1 MNRPLSALRPLAATL
16 LAVAGPAC
24 LASASQIGLSSF
36 TDGPWVGRLAEPV
49 TMPYWFESPTIHTSL
64 RPVYVH
70 HRFPGD
76 SILGKGSLD
85 VYALQARIA
94 INERLA
100 IIATK
105 DGYMDLDLDSG
116 VQETGW
122 ADIAGGFKYALL
134 DDSDAGRIVSVGL
147 IGEFT
152 QGSSPVLQGNGDG
165 VLRPFVAS
173 GFDMGA
179 YDLLATVGYNHPL
192 DSDAESTSLDWHFNF
207 SFEATESL
215 RPFAELNGITYVSDG
230 DAIPGLDSEGV
241 DVVNL
246 GAGDVSGN
254 DVITGALGLRWALS
268 ENVQFGAAWEAPVL
282 TSRSDLYD
290 DRITLDVILY
300 L

>member
-1 MNRPLSALRPLAATL
+1 MNRPLSALRPVVATALAF
-16 LAVAGPAC
+16 AGLAC
-24 LASASQIGLSSF
+24 LAPARQIGLSSF

-134 DDSDAGRIVSVGL
+134 DDSDTGRLVSVGL
-147 IGEFT
+147 VGEFS
-152 QGSSPVLQGNGDG
+152 QGSSRVIQGNGDG
-165 VLRPFVAS
+165 ILRPFVAS

-192 DSDAESTSLDWHFNF
+192 DSDAESTSLDWHFNL
-207 SFEATESL
+207 SFEATESV
-215 RPFAELNGITYVSDG
+215 RPFVELNGISYLEDGKALGVSQ
-230 DAIPGLDSEGV
+230 EGV
-241 DVVNL
+241 DVANL
-246 GAGDVSGN
+246 GSTDVSGN
-254 DVITGALGLRWALS
+254 DVVTGALGLRWSLS
-268 ENVQFGAAWEAPVL
+268 ENVQFGAAWEAPVF